1 MTEVGGYTKLENKE
15 LRTEFELTDFP
26 LLGITDNDSD
36 DGSQGKDSPN
46 FVYPI
51 TSDTDDPLVNSVLR
65 ENDKKSSMRMA
76 FMNLA
81 NSILGAGIITQPV
94 AIKNAGILGG
104 LIAYIAL
111 GFIVDWTLRLIVI
124 NLTLA
129 GKRTY
134 QGTVE
139 HVMGKKGKLLILFTN
154 GLFAFGGCIGY
165 CIIIGDTIPHVLR
178 AVFSQN
184 DGEVHFWLR
193 RNVIIVLVTI
203 FISFPLSLKRNIEGL
218 SKASFLAV
226 ISMII
231 IVLTVVIRG
240 PMLPYDWKGHSLKWP
255 DFLVKTTIFRSL
267 SVISF
272 ALVCHHNTS
281 FIFFS
286 MRNRS
291 VAKFTRLTHISII
304 ISVICCGLMGF
315 SGFAAFK
322 EKTKGNVLN
331 NFPGTDTAI
340 NVARLCFGFNMLTT
354 FPMEI
359 FVLRDVVGN
368 SLHECH
374 LIKSY
379 DEHTQL
385 SDKQHTIITSLL
397 VFITMSISLTTC
409 NLGALFELI
418 GSTTA
423 STMAYILP
431 PYTNLLLTSKKK
443 NWKAKLP
450 YYLCIC
456 FGFMIMI
463 VSSTQTILDAINGA
477 DEQHCEI

>member
-1 MTEVGGYTKLENKE
+1 MSELGEYSKLENKE
-15 LRTEFELTDFP
+15 LRTEFELTNFP
-26 LLGITDNDSD
+26 FPGTTDNDSD
-36 DGSQGKDSPN
+36 DGSQGQNSLN
-46 FVYPI
+46 II
-51 TSDTDDPLVNSVLR
+51 TPDMDDTLVNDVLR

-81 NSILGAGIITQPV
+81 NSILGAGIITQPF

-104 LIAYIAL
+104 LLSYVAL

-178 AVFSQN
+178 AIFSQN
-184 DGEVHFWLR
+184 DGNVHFWLR
-193 RNVIIVLVTI
+193 RNVIIVMVTT
-203 FISFPLSLKRNIEGL
+203 FISFPLSMKRNIEAL

-240 PMLPYDWKGHSLKWP
+240 PMLPYDWKGHSLKLS
-255 DFLVKTTIFRSL
+255 DFFMKATIFRSL

-304 ISVICCGLMGF
+304 ISVICCALMGY
-315 SGFAAFK
+315 SGFAVFK

-331 NFPGTDTAI
+331 SFPGTDTAI
-340 NVARLCFGFNMLTT
+340 NIARLCFGFNMLTT

-368 SLHECH
+368 LLHECN
-374 LIKSY
+374 LIKNY
-379 DEHTQL
+379 DEYTQL
-385 SDKQHTIITSLL
+385 SGKQHVVITSSL
-397 VFITMSISLTTC
+397 VFVTMGISLTTC

-418 GSTTA
+418 GATTA

-431 PYTNLLLTSKKK
+431 SYTNLLLTSKKK
-443 NWKAKLP
+443 SWKEKLP
-450 YYLCIC
+450 FYLCIC

-463 VSSTQTILDAINGA
+463 ISSTQTIIDAVNGS
-477 DEQHCEI
+477 DGQHCQI

>member
-1 MTEVGGYTKLENKE
+1 MSELGEYSKLENKE
-15 LRTEFELTDFP
+15 LRTEFELTNFP
-26 LLGITDNDSD
+26 FPGTTDNDSD
-36 DGSQGKDSPN
+36 DGSQGQNSLN
-46 FVYPI
+46 II
-51 TSDTDDPLVNSVLR
+51 TPDMDDTLVNDVLR

-81 NSILGAGIITQPV
+81 NSILGAGIITQPF

-104 LIAYIAL
+104 LLSYVAL

-178 AVFSQN
+178 AIFSQN
-184 DGEVHFWLR
+184 DGNVHFWLR
-193 RNVIIVLVTI
+193 RNVIIVMVTT
-203 FISFPLSLKRNIEGL
+203 FISFPLSMKRNIEAL

-240 PMLPYDWKGHSLKWP
+240 PMLPYDWKGHSLKLS
-255 DFLVKTTIFRSL
+255 DFFMKATIFRSL

-272 ALVCHHNTS
+272 A
-281 FIFFS
+281 
-286 MRNRS
+286 
-291 VAKFTRLTHISII
+291 
-304 ISVICCGLMGF
+304 
-315 SGFAAFK
+315 
-322 EKTKGNVLN
+322 
-331 NFPGTDTAI
+331 FPGTDTAI
-340 NVARLCFGFNMLTT
+340 NIARLCFGFNMLTT

-368 SLHECH
+368 LLHECN
-374 LIKSY
+374 LIKNY

-385 SDKQHTIITSLL
+385 SGKQHVVITSSL
-397 VFITMSISLTTC
+397 VFVTMGISLTTC

-418 GSTTA
+418 GATTA

-443 NWKAKLP
+443 SWKEKLP
-450 YYLCIC
+450 FYLCIC

-463 VSSTQTILDAINGA
+463 ISSTQTIIDAVNGS
-477 DEQHCEI
+477 DGQHCQI

>member
-1 MTEVGGYTKLENKE
+1 MSELGEYSKLENKE
-15 LRTEFELTDFP
+15 LRTEFELTNFP
-26 LLGITDNDSD
+26 FPGTTDNDSD
-36 DGSQGKDSPN
+36 DGSQGQNSLN
-46 FVYPI
+46 II
-51 TSDTDDPLVNSVLR
+51 TPDMDDTLVNDVLR

-81 NSILGAGIITQPV
+81 NSILGAGIITQPF

-104 LIAYIAL
+104 LLSYVAL

-178 AVFSQN
+178 AIFSQN
-184 DGEVHFWLR
+184 DGNVHFWLR
-193 RNVIIVLVTI
+193 RNVIIVMVTT
-203 FISFPLSLKRNIEGL
+203 FISFPLSMKRNIEAL

-240 PMLPYDWKGHSLKWP
+240 PMLPYDWKGHSLKLS
-255 DFLVKTTIFRSL
+255 DFFMKATIFRSL

-272 ALVCHHNTS
+272 A
-281 FIFFS
+281 
-286 MRNRS
+286 
-291 VAKFTRLTHISII
+291 
-304 ISVICCGLMGF
+304 
-315 SGFAAFK
+315 
-322 EKTKGNVLN
+322 
-331 NFPGTDTAI
+331 FPETDTAI
-340 NVARLCFGFNMLTT
+340 NIARLCFGFNMLTT

-368 SLHECH
+368 LLHECN
-374 LIKSY
+374 LIKNY

-385 SDKQHTIITSLL
+385 SGKQHVVITSSL
-397 VFITMSISLTTC
+397 VFVTMGISLTTC

-418 GSTTA
+418 GATTA

-443 NWKAKLP
+443 SWKEKLP
-450 YYLCIC
+450 FYLCIC

-463 VSSTQTILDAINGA
+463 ISSTQTIIDAVNGS
-477 DEQHCEI
+477 DGQHCQI

>member
-1 MTEVGGYTKLENKE
+1 MSELGEYSKLENKE
-15 LRTEFELTDFP
+15 LRTEFELTNFP
-26 LLGITDNDSD
+26 FPGTTDNDSD
-36 DGSQGKDSPN
+36 DGSQGQNSLN
-46 FVYPI
+46 II
-51 TSDTDDPLVNSVLR
+51 TPDMDDTLVNDVLR

-81 NSILGAGIITQPV
+81 NSILGAGIITQPF

-104 LIAYIAL
+104 LLSYVAL

-178 AVFSQN
+178 AIFSQN
-184 DGEVHFWLR
+184 DGNVHFWLR
-193 RNVIIVLVTI
+193 RNVIIVMVTT
-203 FISFPLSLKRNIEGL
+203 FISFPLSMKRNIEAL
-218 SKASFLAV
+218 SKASFLTV

-240 PMLPYDWKGHSLKWP
+240 PMLPYDWKGHSLKLS
-255 DFLVKTTIFRSL
+255 DFFMKATIFRSL

-304 ISVICCGLMGF
+304 ISVICCALMGY
-315 SGFAAFK
+315 SGFAVLK
-322 EKTKGNVLN
+322 EKNKRQCFKQ
-331 NFPGTDTAI
+331 FPR
-340 NVARLCFGFNMLTT
+340 NRHC
-354 FPMEI
+354 
-359 FVLRDVVGN
+359 
-368 SLHECH
+368 
-374 LIKSY
+374 Y
-379 DEHTQL
+379 
-385 SDKQHTIITSLL
+385 QHSQT
-397 VFITMSISLTTC
+397 
-409 NLGALFELI
+409 LFRI
-418 GSTTA
+418 
-423 STMAYILP
+423 
-431 PYTNLLLTSKKK
+431 
-443 NWKAKLP
+443 
-450 YYLCIC
+450 
-456 FGFMIMI
+456 
-463 VSSTQTILDAINGA
+463 
-477 DEQHCEI
+477 

>member
-1 MTEVGGYTKLENKE
+1 MSELGEYSKLENKE
-15 LRTEFELTDFP
+15 LRTEFELTNFP
-26 LLGITDNDSD
+26 FPGTTDNDSD
-36 DGSQGKDSPN
+36 DGSQGQNSLNIIAPDMD
-46 FVYPI
+46 
-51 TSDTDDPLVNSVLR
+51 DTLVNDVLR
-65 ENDKKSSMRMA
+65 ENNKKSSMRMA

-81 NSILGAGIITQPV
+81 NSILGAGIITQPF

-104 LIAYIAL
+104 LLSYVAL
-111 GFIVDWTLRLIVI
+111 GFIVDWTLILIVI

-134 QGTVE
+134 QDTVE

-178 AVFSQN
+178 AIFSQN
-184 DGEVHFWLR
+184 DGNVHFWLR
-193 RNVIIVLVTI
+193 RNVIIVMVTT
-203 FISFPLSLKRNIEGL
+203 FISFPLSMKRNIEAL

-240 PMLPYDWKGHSLKWP
+240 PMLPYDWKGHSLKLS
-255 DFLVKTTIFRSL
+255 DFFMKATIFRSL

-304 ISVICCGLMGF
+304 ISVICCALMGY
-315 SGFAAFK
+315 SGFAVFK

-331 NFPGTDTAI
+331 SFPGTDTAI
-340 NVARLCFGFNMLTT
+340 NIARLCFGFNMLTT

-368 SLHECH
+368 LLHECN
-374 LIKSY
+374 LIKNY

-385 SDKQHTIITSLL
+385 SGKQHVVITSSL
-397 VFITMSISLTTC
+397 VFVTMGISLTTC

-418 GSTTA
+418 GATTA

-431 PYTNLLLTSKKK
+431 SYTNLLLTSKKK
-443 NWKAKLP
+443 SWKEKLP
-450 YYLCIC
+450 FYLCIC

-463 VSSTQTILDAINGA
+463 ISSTQTIIDAVNGS
-477 DEQHCEI
+477 DGQHCQI

>member
-1 MTEVGGYTKLENKE
+1 MSELGEYSKLENKE
-15 LRTEFELTDFP
+15 LRTEFELTNFP
-26 LLGITDNDSD
+26 FPDTTDNDSD
-36 DGSQGKDSPN
+36 DGSQGQNSLNIIAPDMD
-46 FVYPI
+46 
-51 TSDTDDPLVNSVLR
+51 DTLVNDVLR
-65 ENDKKSSMRMA
+65 ENNKKSSMRMA

-81 NSILGAGIITQPV
+81 NSILGAGIITQPF
-94 AIKNAGILGG
+94 AIKNAGIVGG
-104 LIAYIAL
+104 LLSYVAL
-111 GFIVDWTLRLIVI
+111 GFIVDWTLILIVI

-134 QGTVE
+134 QDTVE

-178 AVFSQN
+178 AIFSQN
-184 DGEVHFWLR
+184 DGNVHFWLR
-193 RNVIIVLVTI
+193 RNVIIVMVIT
-203 FISFPLSLKRNIEGL
+203 FISFPLSMKRNIEAL

-240 PMLPYDWKGHSLKWP
+240 PMLPYDWKGHSLKLS
-255 DFLVKTTIFRSL
+255 DFFMKATIFRSL

-291 VAKFTRLTHISII
+291 VANFTRLTHISII
-304 ISVICCGLMGF
+304 ISVICCALMGY
-315 SGFAAFK
+315 SGFAVFK

-331 NFPGTDTAI
+331 SFPGTDTAI
-340 NVARLCFGFNMLTT
+340 NIARLCFGFNMLTT

-368 SLHECH
+368 LLHECN
-374 LIKSY
+374 LIKNY
-379 DEHTQL
+379 DERTQL
-385 SDKQHTIITSLL
+385 SGKQHVVITSSL
-397 VFITMSISLTTC
+397 VFITMGISLTTC

-418 GSTTA
+418 GATTA

-431 PYTNLLLTSKKK
+431 SYTNLLLTSKKK
-443 NWKAKLP
+443 SWKEKLP
-450 YYLCIC
+450 FYLCIC

-463 VSSTQTILDAINGA
+463 ISSTQTIIDAVNGS
-477 DEQHCEI
+477 DGQHCQI

>member
-1 MTEVGGYTKLENKE
+1 MSELGEYSKLENKE
-15 LRTEFELTDFP
+15 LRTEFELTNFP
-26 LLGITDNDSD
+26 FPGTTDNDSD
-36 DGSQGKDSPN
+36 DGSQGQNSLN
-46 FVYPI
+46 II
-51 TSDTDDPLVNSVLR
+51 TPDMDDTLVNDVLR

-81 NSILGAGIITQPV
+81 NSILGAGIITQPF

-104 LIAYIAL
+104 LLSYVAL

-178 AVFSQN
+178 AIFSQN
-184 DGEVHFWLR
+184 DGNVHFWLR
-193 RNVIIVLVTI
+193 RNVIIVMVTT
-203 FISFPLSLKRNIEGL
+203 FISFPLSMKRNIEAL

-240 PMLPYDWKGHSLKWP
+240 PMLPYDWKGHSLKLS
-255 DFLVKTTIFRSL
+255 DFFMKATIFRSL

-304 ISVICCGLMGF
+304 ISVICCALMGY
-315 SGFAAFK
+315 SGFAVFK

-331 NFPGTDTAI
+331 SFPGTDTAI
-340 NVARLCFGFNMLTT
+340 NIARLCFGFNMLTT

-368 SLHECH
+368 LLHECN
-374 LIKSY
+374 LIKNY
-379 DEHTQL
+379 DEHTQ
-385 SDKQHTIITSLL
+385 IISYMH
-397 VFITMSISLTTC
+397 I
-409 NLGALFELI
+409 
-418 GSTTA
+418 
-423 STMAYILP
+423 
-431 PYTNLLLTSKKK
+431 
-443 NWKAKLP
+443 
-450 YYLCIC
+450 
-456 FGFMIMI
+456 
-463 VSSTQTILDAINGA
+463 
-477 DEQHCEI
+477 

>member
-1 MTEVGGYTKLENKE
+1 MSELGEYSKLENKE
-15 LRTEFELTDFP
+15 LRTEFELTNFP
-26 LLGITDNDSD
+26 FPGTTDNDSD
-36 DGSQGKDSPN
+36 GGSQGQNSLN
-46 FVYPI
+46 II
-51 TSDTDDPLVNSVLR
+51 TPDMDDTLVNDVLR

-81 NSILGAGIITQPV
+81 NSILGAGIITQPF

-104 LIAYIAL
+104 LLSYVAL

-178 AVFSQN
+178 AIFSQN
-184 DGEVHFWLR
+184 DGNVHFWLR
-193 RNVIIVLVTI
+193 RNVIIVMVTT
-203 FISFPLSLKRNIEGL
+203 FISFPLSMKRNIEAL

-240 PMLPYDWKGHSLKWP
+240 PMLPYDWKGHSLKLS
-255 DFLVKTTIFRSL
+255 DFFMKATIFRSL

-304 ISVICCGLMGF
+304 ISVICCALMGY
-315 SGFAAFK
+315 SGFTVFK

-331 NFPGTDTAI
+331 SFPGTDTAI
-340 NVARLCFGFNMLTT
+340 NIARLCFGFNMLTT

-368 SLHECH
+368 LLHECN
-374 LIKSY
+374 LIKNY

-385 SDKQHTIITSLL
+385 SGKQHVVITSSL
-397 VFITMSISLTTC
+397 VFITMGISLTTC

-418 GSTTA
+418 GATTA

-443 NWKAKLP
+443 SWKEKLP
-450 YYLCIC
+450 FYLCIC

-463 VSSTQTILDAINGA
+463 ISSTQTIIDAVNGS
-477 DEQHCEI
+477 DGQHCQI

>member
-1 MTEVGGYTKLENKE
+1 MSELGEYSKLENKE
-15 LRTEFELTDFP
+15 LRTEFELTNFP
-26 LLGITDNDSD
+26 FPGTTDNDSD
-36 DGSQGKDSPN
+36 DGSQGQNSLN
-46 FVYPI
+46 II
-51 TSDTDDPLVNSVLR
+51 TPDMDDTLVNDVLR

-81 NSILGAGIITQPV
+81 NSILGAGIITQPF

-104 LIAYIAL
+104 LLSYVAL

-178 AVFSQN
+178 AIFSQN
-184 DGEVHFWLR
+184 DGNVHFWLR
-193 RNVIIVLVTI
+193 RNVIIVMVTT
-203 FISFPLSLKRNIEGL
+203 FISFPLSMKRNIEAL

-240 PMLPYDWKGHSLKWP
+240 PMLPYDWKGHSLKLS
-255 DFLVKTTIFRSL
+255 DFFMKATIFRSL

-304 ISVICCGLMGF
+304 ISVICCALMGY
-315 SGFAAFK
+315 SGFAVFK

-331 NFPGTDTAI
+331 SFPGTDTAI
-340 NVARLCFGFNMLTT
+340 NIARLCFGFNMLTT

-368 SLHECH
+368 LLHECN
-374 LIKSY
+374 LIKNY

-385 SDKQHTIITSLL
+385 SGKQHVVITSSL
-397 VFITMSISLTTC
+397 VFVTMGISLTTC

-418 GSTTA
+418 GATTA

-431 PYTNLLLTSKKK
+431 PYTN
-443 NWKAKLP
+443 
-450 YYLCIC
+450 
-456 FGFMIMI
+456 
-463 VSSTQTILDAINGA
+463 
-477 DEQHCEI
+477 